1 MTAIIINSVGRAGKN
16 NSVDVKIIQEL
27 INMVLKNKTLVVD
40 GNFGRNTLNK
50 IILVQKD
57 IVKMLRPD
65 GLISPK
71 GKTIRALNCQGK
83 GSKESQPLVIN
94 YRKNARHELSPYT
107 KDVLR
112 VAMTFADVR
121 VIEISST
128 RRLIEDQVRIMH
140 DQLSRAKK
148 NGVPV
153 RQIRGYGYSAPGRAV
168 DKVYYDYADKLTEAE
183 VNEKMIEEVKKWL
196 KEGKR
201 VSKHVVTESAYH
213 QLNVLD
219 VPYSSVPLS
228 KRDEFEQ
235 ALVSISADVQ
245 SRNYSKNKDIV
256 DVLGKNMIDL
266 LIIERRCWHME
277 ISQFNQ
283 ALPNINPQDMR
294 AYC

>member
-1 MTAIIINSVGRAGKN
+1 
-16 NSVDVKIIQEL
+16 
-27 INMVLKNKTLVVD
+27 
-40 GNFGRNTLNK
+40 
-50 IILVQKD
+50 
-57 IVKMLRPD
+57 
-65 GLISPK
+65 
-71 GKTIRALNCQGK
+71 
-83 GSKESQPLVIN
+83 
-94 YRKNARHELSPYT
+94 
-107 KDVLR
+107 
-112 VAMTFADVR
+112 
-121 VIEISST
+121 
-128 RRLIEDQVRIMH
+128 
-140 DQLSRAKK
+140 
-148 NGVPV
+148 
-153 RQIRGYGYSAPGRAV
+153 
-168 DKVYYDYADKLTEAE
+168 
-183 VNEKMIEEVKKWL
+183 MIEEVKKWL